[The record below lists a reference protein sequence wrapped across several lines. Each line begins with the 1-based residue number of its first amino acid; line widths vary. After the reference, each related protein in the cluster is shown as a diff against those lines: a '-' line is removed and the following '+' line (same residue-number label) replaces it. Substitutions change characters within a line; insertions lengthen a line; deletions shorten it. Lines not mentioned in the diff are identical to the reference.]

1 MATEETNK
9 NARKARNTDVSGG
22 DVGEGAQSRASSRA
36 ADDPHYNLISIL
48 YHALKGADLYDEYI
62 SDAEAAGDTELRDFF
77 EQVQQE
83 ENRRAQ
89 KARQLLTARLASGAP
104 FSSENE

>member
-1 MATEETNK
+1 MATSTGK
-9 NARKARNTDVSGG
+9 NAGAAGG
-22 DVGEGAQSRASSRA
+22 RRA

-77 EQVQQE
+77 VEVQRE
-83 ENRRAQ
+83 ETQRAER
-89 KARQLLTARLASGAP
+89 ARELLRAR
-104 FSSENE
+104 FQSETSVGQTDVENAAE

>member
-1 MATEETNK
+1 MAMESGKTPQ
-9 NARKARNTDVSGG
+9 AGRKGADVPI
-22 DVGEGAQSRASSRA
+22 SSPDRA

-89 KARQLLTARLASGAP
+89 RARQLLTARLASD
-104 FSSENE
+104 SSVSEQNE

>member
-1 MATEETNK
+1 MAIGK
-9 NARKARNTDVSGG
+9 DVQGG
-22 DVGEGAQSRASSRA
+22 GRA

-62 SDAEAAGDTELRDFF
+62 SDAEAAGDNELRAFF

-89 KARQLLTARLASGAP
+89 RARELLTARLSSGP
-104 FSSENE
+104 VSGQNE

>member
-1 MATEETNK
+1 MAIETGK
-9 NARKARNTDVSGG
+9 NPQAGSK
-22 DVGEGAQSRASSRA
+22 GASEMPMSMPDRA

-62 SDAEAAGDTELRDFF
+62 SDAEAAGDAELRSFF

-89 KARQLLTARLASGAP
+89 RARVLLTARLASGT
-104 FSSENE
+104 SEQNE